1 MAVSGDRRGD
11 VLRHVLEH
19 VSIEVTS
26 RAPRVADTLRRHF
39 ADGIDVHVTFLPDDA
54 LRTSEETCIGLR
66 QAGYNPIPHLT
77 ARNFTD
83 RGTLERHLARLAEE
97 AQVSRVLVIAGDV
110 ERPKGEFT
118 SSLDVMR
125 TGLFEKHGIRSVL
138 VAGHP
143 EGHPDITD
151 DMLDAALREK
161 IACARERGLQTE
173 IATQFCF
180 ESEPVFDWLARIRT
194 HGIGVPVRI
203 GVAGPAGTATLLKF
217 GMRCGI
223 GNSLRV
229 LSRRTQLGKLI
240 GNTSP
245 DELVSALAAGLSE
258 RDLGPIAGIHLY
270 LFGGAR
276 KTSAWLSAARR
287 RAELHAHSPRTAG
300 AQRR

>member
-1 MAVSGDRRGD
+1 
-11 VLRHVLEH
+11 LE
-19 VSIEVTS
+19 
-26 RAPRVADTLRRHF
+26 
-39 ADGIDVHVTFLPDDA
+39 
-54 LRTSEETCIGLR
+54 
-66 QAGYNPIPHLT
+66 
-77 ARNFTD
+77 
-83 RGTLERHLARLAEE
+83 
-97 AQVSRVLVIAGDV
+97 
-110 ERPKGEFT
+110 
-118 SSLDVMR
+118 
-125 TGLFEKHGIRSVL
+125 
-138 VAGHP
+138 
-143 EGHPDITD
+143 
-151 DMLDAALREK
+151 
-161 IACARERGLQTE
+161 TE

-180 ESEPVFDWLARIRT
+180 ESEPVFDWLARIRAL
-194 HGIGVPVRI
+194 GIGVPVRI

-276 KTSAWLSAARR
+276 KTSEWLSAARL